1 MLCYALWV
9 HFVRND
15 DVGVGD
21 GDGIREGLGI
31 VDCFVMPFGY
41 TAFAMTERGL
51 SIRESDRDDVV
62 GIGDGGAIG

>member
-15 DVGVGD
+15 DVGVGG

-31 VDCFVMPFGY
+31 VDCF